1 METIK
6 SDYKIIELNN
16 EYEVEK
22 RIYWIDDNI
31 LINKEVCLTCGRK
44 YDK

>member
-31 LINKEVCLTCGRK
+31 LINKEVCPTCGRK
-44 YDK
+44 IK